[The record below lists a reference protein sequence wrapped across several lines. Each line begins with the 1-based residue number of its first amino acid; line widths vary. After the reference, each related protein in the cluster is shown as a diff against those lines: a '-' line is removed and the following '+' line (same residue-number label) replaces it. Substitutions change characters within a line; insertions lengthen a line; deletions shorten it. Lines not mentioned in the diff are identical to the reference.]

1 MSLQEVKLQLQKYHI
16 TPNKLLG
23 QNFLVDDSL
32 FPKLSNY
39 AALNNNDIVLDAGA
53 GFGFLAR
60 FIADKCQTVV
70 AVEKDPQIAKV
81 LHEQVKSLNNVVVVE
96 GDVLR
101 VEVPFFNK
109 VISLPPYYLSS
120 QLVTW
125 LLDRS
130 FDCAVLVVQKEFADR
145 LVAPVSSEKYGW
157 LTVITFPHAQSE
169 LLDEVPKLMF
179 YPQPDVDSVILR
191 LNPGAYPPFIVKDV
205 AFFRRLTKWLFTQR
219 NKKLGN
225 AVASFIRSERKINK
239 AEAEKMANEL
249 LLKDERVRYLTPKD
263 FGELSNA
270 LSN

>member
-157 LTVITFPHAQSE
+157 LTV
-169 LLDEVPKLMF
+169 
-179 YPQPDVDSVILR
+179 
-191 LNPGAYPPFIVKDV
+191 
-205 AFFRRLTKWLFTQR
+205 
-219 NKKLGN
+219 
-225 AVASFIRSERKINK
+225 
-239 AEAEKMANEL
+239 
-249 LLKDERVRYLTPKD
+249 
-263 FGELSNA
+263 
-270 LSN
+270 